1 VREGWQTKRLGDAC
15 AYLNRGVSPKY
26 LDDGGIC
33 VLGQRC
39 VRNHRVDYGYSRRH
53 DLSAKKVPVERFVQ
67 AGDVLVNSTGVG
79 SLGRVA
85 QVRDTPS
92 EPTTVDSHVTIVR
105 PNSEEFFTDFFGYM
119 MMTIEDAITEAGEG
133 CGGQTELGRRTLAE
147 KFIVGY
153 PTSLAEQQRIVAIL
167 DEVFEDIA
175 TATANAE
182 KNLGYARAI
191 FESHLDL
198 VFTQRGAGWVDAV
211 LGDVCGIA
219 RGGSPRPIKDYLTAS
234 PGGIN
239 WIKIADAT
247 ASGKYIYE
255 TKERIIPDGARRSRM
270 VHEGDFLLSN
280 SMSFG
285 HPYIMR
291 TSGCIHD
298 GWLVLTEYAS
308 RLNQDYL
315 YYLLG
320 SSFMYQQFDQLAAGS
335 TVRNLNIELASRV
348 EIPIPPLER
357 QQEIAVL
364 FDAMSLEIERLESIY
379 QRKLVALDALK
390 QSLLH
395 HAFSGQL

>member
-1 VREGWQTKRLGDAC
+1 VREGWQTKRLGDVC

-67 AGDVLVNSTGVG
+67 EGDVLVNSTGVG

-85 QVRDTPS
+85 QVRDAPS

-147 KFIVGY
+147 KFVVRY

-182 KNLGYARAI
+182 KNLANARAV
-191 FESHLDL
+191 FESYLNSA
-198 VFTQRGAGWVDAV
+198 FTQRGDGWVNGRVHEIAGHSLGKMLDRQKNRGVMQPYVRTINVRWFEFDLSELNQMPFLAEEFDRYTAV
-211 LGDVCGIA
+211 HGDVLICEGGA
-219 RGGSPRPIKDYLTAS
+219 HRGRAAIWTEDYPIHFQKAVHRVRF
-234 PGGIN
+234 N
-239 WIKIADAT
+239 EAEH
-247 ASGKYIYE
+247 GKW
-255 TKERIIPDGARRSRM
+255 
-270 VHEGDFLLSN
+270 F
-280 SMSFG
+280 
-285 HPYIMR
+285 
-291 TSGCIHD
+291 
-298 GWLVLTEYAS
+298 
-308 RLNQDYL
+308 L
-315 YYLLG
+315 YYLYSQYMSGGLERHFTG
-320 SSFMYQQFDQLAAGS
+320 TGIPHFTGESLA
-335 TVRNLNIELASRV
+335 RF
-348 EIPIPPLER
+348 EIPLPPLTTLR
-357 QQEIAVL
+357 VL
-364 FDAMSLEIERLESIY
+364 VAKFDEMWAASQHLETIY
-379 QRKLVALDALK
+379 QRKLAALDALK